1 MTVIRAGDSHETHL
15 NNFCSANSIGNVGHR
30 KYIYVKLLLYMKLM
44 HECVSQ
50 PISIALNAYGNQELK
65 LQRQ

>member
-1 MTVIRAGDSHETHL
+1 
-15 NNFCSANSIGNVGHR
+15 
-30 KYIYVKLLLYMKLM
+30 MKLM